1 LNLGQIIVI
10 GLSVTL
16 VLWFAGGTWYNRRR
30 ARQVSQWLE
39 AGLGV
44 FGGRAGK
51 VWIASSGTGLR
62 VAVDN
67 AQAPLRR
74 LELIVRLES
83 RENLPLWLFEL
94 AQGKRDQLTLRAWLR
109 SAARGEIE
117 LAPAEGVFDRAL
129 QAETDQPWQRTNAA
143 PHWVIAQRGTTEERQ
158 LAALQEFVAAYGQ
171 GLQRFSLRR
180 AEPHLFVQL
189 GLRQLP
195 RESSRDLFQRLKT
208 AVTG

>member
-1 LNLGQIIVI
+1 MNIGQIIVI

-30 ARQVSQWLE
+30 ARKIWRWLE
-39 AGLGV
+39 PGLDA
-44 FGGRAGK
+44 FGGRVGQ

-74 LELIVRLES
+74 LELIARLES

-94 AQGKRDQLTLRAWLR
+94 AQGKRDQLTLRGWLR
-109 SAARGEIE
+109 SSARDEME
-117 LAPAEGVFDRAL
+117 LAPADGALDRAL
-129 QAETDQPWQRTNAA
+129 QAESDRPWQRSELS
-143 PHWVIAQRGTTEERQ
+143 PHWVIAQRGTIKEGQ
-158 LAALQEFVAAYGQ
+158 LAALQEFVAAYGP

-189 GLRQLP
+189 GLRQLTG
-195 RESSRDLFQRLKT
+195 ESSRDLFQRLKT

>member
-1 LNLGQIIVI
+1 VNLGQIIVI

-30 ARQVSQWLE
+30 ARQFAQWLE
-39 AGLGV
+39 AGLDV

-51 VWIASSGTGLR
+51 TWIAASGTGLR
-62 VAVDN
+62 IAVDN
-67 AQAPLRR
+67 AQAPFRR
-74 LELIVRLES
+74 LELIARLES

-94 AQGKRDQLTLRAWLR
+94 AQGKRDQLALRATLH
-109 SAARGEIE
+109 SAARGEME
-117 LAPAEGVFDRAL
+117 LAPAGGAFDRAL
-129 QAETDQPWQRTNAA
+129 QAETDQPWQRAELS
-143 PHWVIAQRGTTEERQ
+143 PQWVVAQRGTAKEGP
-158 LAALQEFVAAYGQ
+158 LAALQELIGAYGP

-195 RESSRDLFQRLKT
+195 PESSRELFQRLKA